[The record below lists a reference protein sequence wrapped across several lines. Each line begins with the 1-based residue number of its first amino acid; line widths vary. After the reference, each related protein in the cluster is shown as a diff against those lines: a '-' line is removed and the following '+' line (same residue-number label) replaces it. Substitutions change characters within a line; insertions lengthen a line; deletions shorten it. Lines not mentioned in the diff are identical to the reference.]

1 MLGNCPFHGRKG
13 VWPIFLPVNLGKDDT
28 HQFLRSVNNGFSFAI
43 FVVHDGGSE
52 AMIIFRFPIIINGLG
67 KDIMS
72 RAIFEPKP
80 CFEPYWPVEKEARQI
95 RA

>member
-52 AMIIFRFPIIINGLG
+52 AMIIFRFPIIINGPG
-67 KDIMS
+67 KDIGS
-72 RAIFEPKP
+72 RAIFEPNRVSSHIGPLENKL
-80 CFEPYWPVEKEARQI
+80 VK
-95 RA
+95 